1 MKVLEVVEYLR
12 VGEAGLLVDG
22 GELFACGY
30 HVAREVVCGGV
41 AFREAAVRVDVLED
55 AFGYVPRV
63 GVECGFV
70 CDEEVECADFLVAV
84 VHVVAAAVGCDVSA

>member
-1 MKVLEVVEYLR
+1 MLEGVEYLR

-41 AFREAAVRVDVLED
+41 AFREATVRVDVLED

-63 GVECGFV
+63 GGERVFV
-70 CDEEVECADFLVAV
+70 CDEEVEGADFLVAV
-84 VHVVAAAVGCDVSA
+84 VHVVAATVGRCVSA